1 MASLNATDIFGYK
14 VDFMDELGRGAF
26 GTVYKGFAQN
36 DTVVAVKRIRT
47 SSEEDPKKVSTEAFK
62 FHYLKDKGLQANE
75 HIMKTFDVKYQQNA
89 IYIIMEF
96 CEFGDLNHFFKK
108 HTRLNIDTKANL
120 MRQIANGI
128 AFLHSR
134 NIVHGDIKPANILIT
149 STFDRSVVVKLG
161 DFGLTKI
168 LDPNSLTSAMSS
180 SVGSLAFKAPEFFN
194 GISEDKVQYDRNID
208 VYAAGLTFAAM
219 LETQPGT
226 KLLPRVEGFLQS
238 GETRMSVGLVAH
250 NRMVNGHPEITVV
263 EDNIFD
269 CVLTKYI
276 KGIIREMTCL
286 SPSHRLSASNVYEKV
301 LFTISCLD

>member
-1 MASLNATDIFGYK
+1 MASLNATELFGYK
-14 VDFMDELGRGAF
+14 VDFMEELGRGAF
-26 GTVYKGFAQN
+26 GTVYKGYAQN
-36 DTVVAVKRIRT
+36 DTVVAVKRIST
-47 SSEEDPKKVSTEAFK
+47 STEQDPKKVSTEAFQ
-62 FHYLKDKGLQANE
+62 FHYLKDKSLQANE
-75 HIMKTFDVKYQQNA
+75 HIMKIFDVKYQQNA

-96 CEFGDLNHFFKK
+96 CEFGDLNQFFKK
-108 HTRLNIDTKANL
+108 HTQLNIDTKVNL
-120 MRQIANGI
+120 MRQIVNGI

-134 NIVHGDIKPANILIT
+134 NIVHRDIKPANILLT

-161 DFGLTKI
+161 DFGLTTI

-180 SVGSLAFKAPEFFN
+180 NVGSLAFKAPEFFN
-194 GISEDKVQYDRNID
+194 GISDDNGKVQYHRNID

-219 LETQPGT
+219 LEAQPGT

-238 GETRMSVGLVAH
+238 GETRMSIGLAAH

-276 KGIIREMTCL
+276 KGIIRGMTCL
-286 SPSHRLSASNVYEKV
+286 SPSHRLSASKVYEKV
-301 LFTISCLD
+301 

>member
-1 MASLNATDIFGYK
+1 MASLNATEIFGYK
-14 VDFMDELGRGAF
+14 VDFMEELGRGAF
-26 GTVYKGFAQN
+26 GTVYKSYAQN
-36 DTVVAVKRIRT
+36 DTVVAVKRIRS
-47 SSEEDPKKVSTEAFK
+47 SSEEEAFK
-62 FHYLKDKGLQANE
+62 FHYLKEKGLQANE
-75 HIMKTFDVKYQQNA
+75 HIMKIFDVKYQQNA

-96 CEFGDLNHFFKK
+96 CEFGDLNQFFKK
-108 HTRLNIDTKANL
+108 NARLNIDTKVNL

-134 NIVHGDIKPANILIT
+134 DIVHGDIKPANILLT

-168 LDPNSLTSAMSS
+168 LDQNSLTPAMSS
-180 SVGSLAFKAPEFFN
+180 NVGSSAFKAPEFFN
-194 GISEDKVQYDRNID
+194 GISEHNGKVKYHRNID

-219 LETQPGT
+219 LQAQPGT

-238 GETRMSVGLVAH
+238 GETRMSVGLAAH

-269 CVLTKYI
+269 CVLTKCI
-276 KGIIREMTCL
+276 KGIITGMTCL
-286 SPSHRLSASNVYEKV
+286 SPSHRLTASKVYEKV
-301 LFTISCLD
+301 